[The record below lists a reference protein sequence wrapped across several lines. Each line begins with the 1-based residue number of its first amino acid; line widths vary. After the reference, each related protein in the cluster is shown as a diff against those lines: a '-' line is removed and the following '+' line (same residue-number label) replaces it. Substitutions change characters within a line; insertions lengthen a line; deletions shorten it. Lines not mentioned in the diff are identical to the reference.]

1 MLKSAL
7 ATGAVQPESKLRYM
21 SWRVKMIAVA
31 GVVAIL
37 CIVTSSMARAHM
49 PSPTLQIKRQAP
61 SDDEVRARTLA
72 LLANQHND
80 DASLEQYERVERHV
94 DQTGG
99 AAPRIVDDKTIR
111 VIPNGAGTS
120 KILLRYNGKDSDPAS
135 LQHQL
140 LDFQQVLEMVL
151 DSNNSRGKS
160 AIAKYQKRAKERAE
174 LVDAVKDAFISK
186 WLGTEMRAGRDCD
199 VIQADPNP
207 AFHPRTIFQD
217 AMLHVSAKVWLDHDS
232 NQIVHVE
239 AQVLS
244 DIPFGGGVLGKLYK
258 GGTFSLDQAEI
269 APGVWFPTR
278 YQYDFSG
285 RKFLFPFEEHQFIES
300 SHYRRVGTPRETLA
314 MIKSELANP
323 SSAAGD
329 P

>member
-1 MLKSAL
+1 MLRPAHKIFF
-7 ATGAVQPESKLRYM
+7 GAVLAL
-21 SWRVKMIAVA
+21 I
-31 GVVAIL
+31 
-37 CIVTSSMARAHM
+37 CISLFTHAAAQTPAASEVTPQSGNATAARHA
-49 PSPTLQIKRQAP
+49 PTAE
-61 SDDEVRARTLA
+61 EVRERTLA

-80 DASLEQYERVERHV
+80 DAALEQYERVERHV
-94 DQTGG
+94 DQTSG
-99 AAPRIVDDKTIR
+99 AAPRILEDKTIR
-111 VIPNGAGTS
+111 VIPNGAGTT
-120 KILLRYNGKDSDPAS
+120 KILLRDNGRDTDAAS

-140 LDFQQVLEMVL
+140 RDFQQVLEMVL
-151 DSNNSRGKS
+151 DTNNSRGRS
-160 AIAKYQKRAKERAE
+160 AISKYQKRAKDRAD
-174 LVDAVKDAFISK
+174 LVNSVKDAFVTK
-186 WLGTEMRAGRDCD
+186 WLGTEVRAGRDCD

-217 AMLHVSAKVWLDHDS
+217 AMLHIAAKVWLDHVS
-232 NQIVHVE
+232 NQLVHVD

-269 APGVWFPTR
+269 APGIWLPTR

-300 SHYRRVGTPRETLA
+300 SRYRKVGSPRETLA
-314 MIKSELANP
+314 MIKNELGAS